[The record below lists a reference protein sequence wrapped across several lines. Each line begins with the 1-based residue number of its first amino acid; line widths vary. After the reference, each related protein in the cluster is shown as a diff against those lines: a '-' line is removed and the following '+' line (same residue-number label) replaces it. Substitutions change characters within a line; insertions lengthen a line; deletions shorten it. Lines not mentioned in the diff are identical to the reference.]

1 MSLNLERAAMRG
13 RLEEL
18 KQKRAK
24 LRFSIEGTSQA
35 ICAKL
40 NTLLT
45 PPDQLEAELVDELW
59 SQVKSSWAE
68 LQLVN
73 SDIARFEKELN

>member
-1 MSLNLERAAMRG
+1 MSMERAAMRG

-24 LRFSIEGTSQA
+24 LRYSIEGTSQA
-35 ICAKL
+35 ICGKL
-40 NTLLT
+40 NTLLN
-45 PPDQLEAELVDELW
+45 PPDDLETLLIDELW
-59 SQVKSSWAE
+59 DQVKSAWAE

-73 SDIARFEKELN
+73 SDIKKFERELA

>member
-1 MSLNLERAAMRG
+1 MSIERAAMRG

-18 KQKRAK
+18 KQKRAR

-35 ICAKL
+35 ICTKL

-45 PPDQLEAELVDELW
+45 PPDQLEAELIDELW
-59 SQVKSSWAE
+59 CQVKSAWAE

-73 SDIARFEKELN
+73 ADIARFERELN

>member
-1 MSLNLERAAMRG
+1 MNMERAAMLG

-18 KQKRAK
+18 KQRRAK
-24 LRFSIEGTSQA
+24 LRYSIEGTSQA

-45 PPDQLEAELVDELW
+45 PPDDLETSLIDELW
-59 SQVKSSWAE
+59 DQVKSAWAE

-73 SDIARFEKELN
+73 NDIRKFEKALT